1 MPFLRLD
8 CRGYSRGFGLSYGD
22 TFPDSGTGNPQPT
35 DLFLIGLLSV
45 GAIAS
50 VSYKEYAS
58 FGRNNKQVRYYI
70 NTFNY
75 IYAAGRYYKR
85 AMDAGRKF
93 VILDDAPRIV
103 ADTERKPRVIVLIV
117 GETARAQNFRFT
129 VTVGKRI
136 RCFQKTRR
144 LLPLVTSV
152 RAEPRRQFLCLVC
165 FRI

>member
-1 MPFLRLD
+1 MIVGVIPAVLVYRTEIRFQTPGREIRNRLI
-8 CRGYSRGFGLSYGD
+8 C
-22 TFPDSGTGNPQPT
+22 
-35 DLFLIGLLSV
+35 FLIGLLSV

-75 IYAAGRYYKR
+75 IYAVGRYYKR

-103 ADTERKPRVIVLIV
+103 ADRERKPRVMVLIV

-129 VTVGKRI
+129 VTDGKRI
-136 RCFQKTRR
+136 RCFQKQGDCY
-144 LLPLVTSV
+144 LW
-152 RAEPRRQFLCLVC
+152 RRQFVRNRDGSFSALYV
-165 FRI
+165 FASDQKKF